1 MRASSNGRAF
11 YRAAAFA
18 RQRANVRM
26 GDMRLLA
33 IDSSTDWISVAAGD
47 AHAQALFEEPA
58 SNAHSE
64 RVMPLVRQALAAAG
78 WRLRELDAIAFGAGP
93 GAFTGVRIACAVAQ
107 GLALGVGIPVLPVG
121 TLEAMAE
128 ETRRRHG
135 EARVLAALD
144 ARMQEVYFA
153 AYAHDDDGWHA
164 VTAPDVARPDV
175 VAVPQ
180 GNWAAAGDGFVR
192 YPALAARLGIARVHG
207 RRAAIRA
214 RDRVARGAARRG
226 GRSHGRAR
234 RAAGLR
240 ASSRRADTRR
250 A

>member
-1 MRASSNGRAF
+1 
-11 YRAAAFA
+11 
-18 RQRANVRM
+18 
-26 GDMRLLA
+26 MRLLA

-47 AHAQALFEEPA
+47 ANAQALFEEPA

-107 GLALGVGIPVLPVG
+107 GLALGVDVPVLPVG

-128 ETRRRHG
+128 ETWRRHG

-153 AYAHDDDGWHA
+153 AYAHENDGWDE
-164 VTAPDVARPDV
+164 VTAPEVAQPDG

-180 GNWAAAGDGFVR
+180 ADWAAAGDGFVR
-192 YPALAARLGIARVHG
+192 YPALAARLCIARVLADV
-207 RRAAIRA
+207 RPSARAIVSLAA
-214 RDRVARGAARRG
+214 PRVAAGEAMAAHDALPVYVRHRVALTLAE
-226 GRSHGRAR
+226 RD
-234 RAAGLR
+234 AGVRL
-240 ASSRRADTRR
+240 
-250 A
+250 

>member
-1 MRASSNGRAF
+1 
-11 YRAAAFA
+11 
-18 RQRANVRM
+18 M

-180 GNWAAAGDGFVR
+180 GT
-192 YPALAARLGIARVHG
+192 G
-207 RRAAIRA
+207 RRRATVSCAIR
-214 RDRVARGAARRG
+214 RWPRGLALRACMATCGHR
-226 GRSHGRAR
+226 RAR
-234 RAAGLR
+234 SCRSRRRA
-240 ASSRRADTRR
+240 SRRAKPLPRTTRCR
-250 A
+250 STCAIASR